1 VTIQFECRDF
11 NFSVLIFEF
20 FIAMNY
26 ESVIGLEVH
35 AQLLTESKIFCGCT
49 TKFGQAPNQNTCP
62 VCTGFPGVLPVL
74 NKKVVEFAIKAGLAM
89 HCDIARVSVLARKNY
104 FYPDLPKGY
113 QISQYELPIC
123 TKGHIEVDMNGA
135 QKRVRLTRIH
145 MEEDAGKNI
154 HDAHGD
160 SSLVDLNRAGVP
172 LLEIVSEPDMRT
184 PEEAGAYLR
193 TLRQILQYLGIC
205 DGNMEEGSF
214 RCDANV
220 SIRPAGSETLGTK
233 IEIKNLNSFK
243 AVEKALKYEIER
255 QIDAL
260 SEGGKL
266 IQETRLWDENREETR
281 SMRAKES
288 AHDYRYFPDPDL
300 LPLVIDN
307 DWITQI
313 RASLPEHPTERKAR
327 FISVYSLPAY
337 DAELLTSRKDVAD
350 YFETAVKA
358 HVNSKALSNWIVGD
372 LFRVLKDRKLEEQL
386 YITNWPIAAHHLAE
400 MVQLI
405 DQGKISG
412 KIAKTVFEAL
422 LDSDRSP
429 QQIVSE
435 KGLEQVSDT
444 GSIEAAIDK
453 VLAANSRQVE
463 QYKSG
468 NEKVFGFFVG
478 QIMKA
483 TQGKANPQKVNEIL
497 REKLKASA

>member
-1 VTIQFECRDF
+1 MT
-11 NFSVLIFEF
+11 
-20 FIAMNY
+20 Y

-35 AQLLTESKIFCGCT
+35 AQLLTESKIFCGCST
-49 TKFGQAPNQNTCP
+49 TFGQAPNQNTCP
-62 VCTGFPGVLPVL
+62 VCAGFPGVLPVL
-74 NKKVVEFAIKAGLAM
+74 NKKVVEFAIKAGLAT
-89 HCDIARVSVLARKNY
+89 HCEIAHSSIFARKNY

-113 QISQYELPIC
+113 QISQYERPIC
-123 TKGHIEVDMNGA
+123 ANGYVDVEINGTP
-135 QKRVRLTRIH
+135 KRIRLTRIH

-154 HDAHGD
+154 HEAHGD

-184 PEEAGAYLR
+184 REEAGAYLR

-220 SIRPAGSETLGTK
+220 SVRPARSETLGTK

-243 AVEKALKYEIER
+243 AVEKALEYEIER
-255 QIDAL
+255 QIDTL
-260 SEGGKL
+260 SEGGRL
-266 IQETRLWDENREETR
+266 VQETRLWDENREETR
-281 SMRAKES
+281 SMRSKEA

-300 LPLVIDN
+300 LPLVID
-307 DWITQI
+307 DAWIAKI
-313 RASLPEHPTERKAR
+313 RASLPELPAARKAR
-327 FISVYSLPAY
+327 FISDYKLPAY

-350 YFETAVKA
+350 YFESAVKTYT
-358 HVNSKALSNWIVGD
+358 NPKALSNWIVGD
-372 LFRVLKDRKLEEQL
+372 LFRVLKERKLDEQINIL
-386 YITNWPIAAHHLAE
+386 TWPIPALHLAE

-405 DQGKISG
+405 DRGQISG
-412 KIAKTVFEAL
+412 KIGKTVFEAL
-422 LDSDRSP
+422 LDSGKSP

-444 GSIEAAIDK
+444 GSIGTAVEQ
-453 VLAANSRQVE
+453 VLAANPKQVE
-463 QYKSG
+463 QYQAG

-478 QIMKA
+478 QIMKV

-497 REKLKASA
+497 REKLVQSQPYPEDSS